1 MIIPGVKYSY
11 SDLCIIP
18 SCISNVKSRSEC
30 NVYYEDG
37 YLPLFTSPMTSVVG
51 LMSFK
56 KYCDNKIHPILPRS
70 VSIDKRLEA
79 IKLGYWSAFSLGEF
93 NHLFNDP
100 QKSIKESFKVLI
112 DIANGH
118 MKDLFDSV
126 KSAKSINPNL
136 IIMIGNIAN
145 PETYEVC
152 CRAGADYV
160 RVGIGAGKGCITSP
174 NSGVHYP
181 MGSLLDEINQ
191 IREIRKK
198 NNYSVKTKVIAD
210 GGIRG
215 YGDIA
220 IALALGA
227 DYVMI
232 GSVFARMLEAEGKII
247 VPKFPNHDFLSED
260 FNYKSGKFYQKET
273 GEELKLQR
281 EFYGM
286 ASAQGQIDIS
296 GSHTKTSEGITEIL
310 NIKYT
315 MSSWVNNFVSYFRTS
330 MSYTNS
336 KSLEDFI
343 GKPRICVR
351 STNTYNSINK

>member
-1 MIIPGVKYSY
+1 MIVPGIKYSY
-11 SDLCIIP
+11 GDLCIMP
-18 SCISNVKSRSEC
+18 ACISNVRSRSEC
-30 NVYYEDG
+30 NVYYDDG

-51 LMSFK
+51 LNSFK
-56 KYCDNKIHPILPRS
+56 KYCENKIHPILPRS
-70 VSIDKRLEA
+70 VSIDKRLEI
-79 IKLGYWSAFSLGEF
+79 IKLGYWVAFSLDEF
-93 NHLFNDP
+93 IHLFNDI
-100 QKSIKESFKVLI
+100 QKSTKEPYKVLI

-118 MKDLFDSV
+118 MKDLFDSLRL
-126 KSAKSINPNL
+126 AKYINPNL
-136 IIMIGNIAN
+136 ITMIGNIGL

-160 RVGIGAGKGCITSP
+160 RVGIGAGKGCITTP

-191 IREIRKK
+191 LRKK
-198 NNYSVKTKVIAD
+198 INYSTKTKVIAD

-215 YGDIA
+215 YGDIN

-232 GSVFARMLEAEGKII
+232 GSVFAKMLEAEGKII
-247 VPKFPNHDFLSED
+247 APDSPHHTFLSED

-286 ASAQGQIDIS
+286 ASARGQIDIS
-296 GSHTKTSEGITEIL
+296 GSHTKTSEGIAETLDI
-310 NIKYT
+310 NYT
-315 MSSWVNNFVSYFRTS
+315 MSSWVNNYESYLKTA

-343 GKPRICVR
+343 GKPNICIK
-351 STNTYNSINK
+351 STNTSNSINK